1 MRKFQGLSRSEQYRR
16 HKKAKA
22 LGVGVDE
29 VPDTRGHH
37 ENHVKGS
44 RTARWNNGRIF
55 SSHGYVK
62 IRVGKSHPL
71 ADPNG
76 YAYEHLVVWVSAGN
90 TLPKK
95 GELLHHEDEDGANNR
110 IENLKLKSKSKHGA
124 DHISQRVRDDL
135 GRLTPKRAAGRLLDG
150 RTWDELP
157 EPKQ

>member
-1 MRKFQGLSRSEQYRR
+1 M
-16 HKKAKA
+16 
-22 LGVGVDE
+22 
-29 VPDTRGHH
+29 
-37 ENHVKGS
+37 
-44 RTARWNNGRIF
+44 
-55 SSHGYVK
+55 
-62 IRVGKSHPL
+62 
-71 ADPNG
+71 
-76 YAYEHLVVWVSAGN
+76 YEHLVVWVSAGN